1 MHFFSKMHLL
11 EKDSFEKDT
20 FPRAAINPRI
30 LNAWNS
36 NYKYLYSFE
45 NILYSYKNADSGH
58 KSFFLLNQWNMW
70 NENWYLFVHSS
81 GSKGFS
87 IWHNIVISW
96 IFVAKIEQKRHQR
109 GKKIDTFLSNFY
121 EFSHKVRFITKCC
134 DCIRIE

>member
-1 MHFFSKMHLL
+1 MVVVPCQLKMKIWKMCLQKLNSHVKNCNYFFRLSDNIFHMLVLL
-11 EKDSFEKDT
+11 TWEIYISNLDT
-20 FPRAAINPRI
+20 HIYINK
-30 LNAWNS
+30 LH
-36 NYKYLYSFE
+36 SFE

-96 IFVAKIEQKRHQR
+96 IFVAKIEQKKTSKR
-109 GKKIDTFLSNFY
+109 KENWFY
-121 EFSHKVRFITKCC
+121 YQ
-134 DCIRIE
+134 